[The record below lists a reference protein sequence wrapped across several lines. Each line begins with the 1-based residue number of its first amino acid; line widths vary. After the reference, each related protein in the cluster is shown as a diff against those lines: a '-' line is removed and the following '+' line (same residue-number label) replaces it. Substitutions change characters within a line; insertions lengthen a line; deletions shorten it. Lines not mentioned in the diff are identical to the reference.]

1 MLNVLATIKNLKQG
15 KINKEELNNL
25 FTALMGTK
33 EWIAEKIYESRAKD
47 YSNPFRKT
55 VYENDM
61 EMDKVL
67 GRLEDNSFIGNQ
79 RDELNIFKNKI
90 ALLKKKL
97 ELK

>member
-1 MLNVLATIKNLKQG
+1 M
-15 KINKEELNNL
+15 
-25 FTALMGTK
+25 
-33 EWIAEKIYESRAKD
+33 
-47 YSNPFRKT
+47 

-61 EMDKVL
+61 EMDKVV
-67 GRLEDNSFIGNQ
+67 GRLEDNSFICNQ